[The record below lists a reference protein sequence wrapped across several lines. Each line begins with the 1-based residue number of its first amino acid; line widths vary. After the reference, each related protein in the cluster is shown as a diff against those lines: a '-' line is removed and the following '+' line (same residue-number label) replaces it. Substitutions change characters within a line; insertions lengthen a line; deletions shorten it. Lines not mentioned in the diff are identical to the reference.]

1 MNTLTIRI
9 ESLQDVTKAIRG
21 ALAQDKAES
30 SAGLSFVAYETMH
43 RVLSPKRLDIV
54 RAMARHGAMSYR
66 EVSRRVGRDFKG
78 VHSDLTALIQAGVVD
93 RTEDGVVFPYDA
105 LHFEFDIRASAA

>member
-1 MNTLTIRI
+1 MNTLTVRI
-9 ESLQDVTKAIRG
+9 ESLQDVAGAIRRTLTQG
-21 ALAQDKAES
+21 QAES
-30 SAGLSFVAYETMH
+30 SAGLSFVDYETMH

-54 RAMARHGAMSYR
+54 RAMAGQGPLAYR
-66 EVSRRVGRDFKG
+66 EVARRVERDFKG

-93 RTEDGVVFPYDA
+93 RTEDGVLFPYDA